1 MKLTIKG
8 RGKQQPF
15 CPASRRCSQIV
26 PWAWEFVLVFTLM
39 FLDWKHKVP
48 KPMMRAITIPRPLQM
63 TLLTVYE
70 TLSEVK
76 QSRRN
81 KLEVG
86 RAGSPPRWSMIKHQC
101 QCFFSVLW
109 QPLTAW
115 CLGFF
120 IRKRKGEGMDPKQRG
135 FHKQY
140 SPNDFMWADTVLSGY
155 QDNTIYFFTCHNS
168 LLLRFPVLVCT
179 RNSWAQQ

>member
-1 MKLTIKG
+1 
-8 RGKQQPF
+8 
-15 CPASRRCSQIV
+15 
-26 PWAWEFVLVFTLM
+26 
-39 FLDWKHKVP
+39 
-48 KPMMRAITIPRPLQM
+48 M

-86 RAGSPPRWSMIKHQC
+86 RAGLPPRWSMIKHQC

-120 IRKRKGEGMDPKQRG
+120 IRKRKEEGMDPKQSG

-155 QDNTIYFFTCHNS
+155 QDNTIFF
-168 LLLRFPVLVCT
+168 LLATTACYSDSQSWYVQGIPEHCNKFSKGSGWPHCFFPIRKYLEQ
-179 RNSWAQQ
+179 S

>member
-1 MKLTIKG
+1 
-8 RGKQQPF
+8 
-15 CPASRRCSQIV
+15 
-26 PWAWEFVLVFTLM
+26 
-39 FLDWKHKVP
+39 
-48 KPMMRAITIPRPLQM
+48 MRAITIPRHLQI

-120 IRKRKGEGMDPKQRG
+120 IRKRKEGGMDPKQRG

-155 QDNTIYFFTCHNS
+155 QDNTIFFF
-168 LLLRFPVLVCT
+168 LLATTACCSDSQSWDVRGIPEHSNKFSKGSGWPHCFFPIRKCPEQ
-179 RNSWAQQ
+179 S

>member
-1 MKLTIKG
+1 
-8 RGKQQPF
+8 
-15 CPASRRCSQIV
+15 
-26 PWAWEFVLVFTLM
+26 
-39 FLDWKHKVP
+39 
-48 KPMMRAITIPRPLQM
+48 M

-86 RAGSPPRWSMIKHQC
+86 RAGLPPRWSMIKHQC

-120 IRKRKGEGMDPKQRG
+120 IRKRKEEGMDPKQSG

-155 QDNTIYFFTCHNS
+155 QDNTIFFYLPQLPATQIPSPGMYKEFLSTAINFQRDLGDPTAS
-168 LLLRFPVLVCT
+168 FLLENILNKVNLWPDF
-179 RNSWAQQ
+179 AH